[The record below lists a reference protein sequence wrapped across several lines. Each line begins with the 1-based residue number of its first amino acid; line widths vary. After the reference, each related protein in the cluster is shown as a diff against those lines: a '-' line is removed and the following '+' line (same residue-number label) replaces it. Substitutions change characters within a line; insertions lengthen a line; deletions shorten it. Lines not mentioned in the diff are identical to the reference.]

1 MSSPL
6 IESVDCVSLPVGDL
20 DEALVFYRDRLGHEL
35 VWRMPA
41 AIGLRLP
48 NSEAELVLHT
58 EDRPAQVELKVASVP
73 EALGRFVAAG
83 GSIIEGPFEIAIG
96 LCALVADPSG
106 NHLVLL
112 DTSKGLL
119 ETDDQGNVINRGD
132 GGAGGKA
139 P

>member
-1 MSSPL
+1 MSEPF
-6 IESVDCVSLPVGDL
+6 IESVDCVSLPVRDL
-20 DEALVFYRDRLGHEL
+20 DEALAFYGDRLGHEL
-35 VWRMPA
+35 IWRTPTA
-41 AIGLRLP
+41 VGLRLP

-58 EDRPAQVELKVASVP
+58 EDRPAEVDLKVASVP

-106 NHLVLL
+106 NRLMLL

-119 ETDDQGNVINRGD
+119 DTDDQGNVINR
-132 GGAGGKA
+132 
-139 P
+139 